1 MQVLQFFCWCS
12 SSSGTSQSLETWA
25 SLLCGLF
32 IKRKKMR
39 WLFINILDCLPWNDA
54 TVLSLLIL
62 VSDLFILLVCC
73 VDVKIF
79 SLIIQEDEHPEPS
92 QNDTA
97 NDEINKKLL
106 ELQQQME
113 MYQGEQTASQEV
125 GPYH

>member
-1 MQVLQFFCWCS
+1 MMLLFCPYLFLI
-12 SSSGTSQSLETWA
+12 SL
-25 SLLCGLF
+25 F
-32 IKRKKMR
+32 
-39 WLFINILDCLPWNDA
+39 
-54 TVLSLLIL
+54 LLI
-62 VSDLFILLVCC
+62 CC
-73 VDVKIF
+73 VNVKIF

-125 GPYH
+125 GSYH